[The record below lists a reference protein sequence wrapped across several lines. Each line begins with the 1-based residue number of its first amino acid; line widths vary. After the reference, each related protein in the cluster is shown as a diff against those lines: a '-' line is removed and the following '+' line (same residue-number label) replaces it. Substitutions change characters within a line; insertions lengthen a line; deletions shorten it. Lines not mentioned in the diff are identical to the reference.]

1 MPDVST
7 NTGSKTIDSL
17 LTMFDDGRL
26 LLPEIQRDFVWKR
39 PSVESLVDSLYNGLP
54 IGFLLVWKPGTAVAA
69 KPVHGSRRR
78 RAPQAQERYGYLLDG
93 QQRLTALLLV
103 RERDDAYPLL
113 YYAWP
118 DAEREGDKRF
128 YWRARNEAPSPWSI
142 PVADAL
148 HDGFDVVTRLAELRG
163 DPAWKPEHEGPV
175 LAGLTAL
182 KAIRNYPV
190 GVLEFETDD
199 YRKATELF
207 VRFNSTGRKLRRG
220 DLAMARLAIDLPDL
234 ASSRIRPAADKW
246 KAMGF
251 TAPFLVQCLLAV
263 HTARFQMREPGKLWA
278 GEDGKQVRES
288 WTKTE
293 RAVNRLVGF
302 LTGTV
307 KWGAGREVP
316 SLTALVPLVFL
327 LADERLWSR
336 EELLV
341 ARRWLLLASLRGYF
355 SGASQTALDQV
366 LKALSG
372 ERTPAR
378 LWSYTKKDLPK
389 LSDDDFLT
397 GRIGGPTM
405 SLYLSM
411 LREAKARDWGAGLEY
426 LDGTVAGHG
435 SALQVH
441 HFFPRALLKKHKV
454 KASDID
460 TFANYVVIR
469 QDTNLRAGADEPAS
483 YIEVALAAAGKD
495 SRKVRG
501 DPQTG
506 RAGRAGALARGQLR
520 GLPCRAPEAARRGGE
535 PLPRPLRPR
544 NPSLFRAGP
553 LASRR
558 SAIDPFADRLV
569 RAAETVRVVRC
580 GHLLQLSVTKAPTSK
595 SPRRKCVP

>member
-1 MPDVST
+1 MPDIST
-7 NTGSKTIDSL
+7 NTGSKTIDTL

-39 PSVESLVDSLYNGLP
+39 PSVESLVDSLFNGLP
-54 IGFLLVWKPGTAVAA
+54 IGFLLVWKPATAVAA

-118 DAEREGDKRF
+118 DAEQDGDKRF
-128 YWRARNEAPSPWSI
+128 YWRARGEVPDPWSI

-148 HDGFDVVTRLAELRG
+148 NDGFDVAAKLAELRD
-163 DPAWKPEHEGPV
+163 DPDWKQEHEGPV

-234 ASSRIRPAADKW
+234 ASSHIRPAADKW

-251 TAPFLVQCLLAV
+251 TAQFLVQCLLAV
-263 HTARFQMREPGKLWA
+263 HTGRFQMREPEKLWA

-307 KWGAGREVP
+307 KWGAGREIP

-327 LADERLWSR
+327 LADVRQWSR

-341 ARRWLLLASLRGYF
+341 ARRWLLLASLRGHF
-355 SGASQTALDQV
+355 SGASQTKLDQV
-366 LKALSG
+366 LRALGG
-372 ERTPAR
+372 EPTPAR

-389 LSDDDFLT
+389 LSDEDFVT
-397 GRIGGPTM
+397 GRIGGPVM

-411 LREAKARDWGAGLEY
+411 LREQKARD
-426 LDGTVAGHG
+426 
-435 SALQVH
+435 
-441 HFFPRALLKKHKV
+441 
-454 KASDID
+454 
-460 TFANYVVIR
+460 
-469 QDTNLRAGADEPAS
+469 
-483 YIEVALAAAGKD
+483 
-495 SRKVRG
+495 
-501 DPQTG
+501 
-506 RAGRAGALARGQLR
+506 
-520 GLPCRAPEAARRGGE
+520 
-535 PLPRPLRPR
+535 
-544 NPSLFRAGP
+544 
-553 LASRR
+553 
-558 SAIDPFADRLV
+558 
-569 RAAETVRVVRC
+569 
-580 GHLLQLSVTKAPTSK
+580 
-595 SPRRKCVP
+595 

>member
-1 MPDVST
+1 MEARDSRGGQASPWEQT
-7 NTGSKTIDSL
+7 AACAPKT
-17 LTMFDDGRL
+17 
-26 LLPEIQRDFVWKR
+26 
-39 PSVESLVDSLYNGLP
+39 
-54 IGFLLVWKPGTAVAA
+54 
-69 KPVHGSRRR
+69 
-78 RAPQAQERYGYLLDG
+78 QERYGYLLDG

-118 DAEREGDKRF
+118 DAERDGDKRF
-128 YWRARNEAPSPWSI
+128 YWRGRNETPNPWSI
-142 PVADAL
+142 SDAADAL
-148 HDGFDVVTRLAELRG
+148 HDGFDVAAKLAELRD
-163 DPAWKPEHEGPV
+163 DPEWKPEHEGPV
-175 LAGLTAL
+175 LAGLAAL

-190 GVLEFETDD
+190 GILEFETDD

-207 VRFNSTGRKLRRG
+207 VRFNSTGRKLPRG
-220 DLAMARLAIDLPDL
+220 DLAMARLAIDLPDR
-234 ASSRIRPAADKW
+234 ASSRIRPAAGRW

-263 HTARFQMREPGKLWA
+263 HTGRFQMQEPEKLWA
-278 GEDGKQVRES
+278 GEDGKRVRES

-302 LTGTV
+302 LTGTL
-307 KWGAGREVP
+307 KWGAGREIP

-327 LADERLWSR
+327 LAEG
-336 EELLV
+336 
-341 ARRWLLLASLRGYF
+341 ARGAGRSCSAPGRWLLLASLHGYF
-355 SGASQTALDQV
+355 SGSSQTKLDQV
-366 LKALSG
+366 LKALGG

-378 LWSYTKKDLPK
+378 LWSYTKRDLPK

-397 GRIGGPTM
+397 SRIGGPAM

-411 LREAKARDWGAGLEY
+411 LREAKARDWGPGLEY

-469 QDTNLRAGADEPAS
+469 QDTNLHAGADEPAS

-495 SRKVRG
+495 AK
-501 DPQTG
+501 Q
-506 RAGRAGALARGQLR
+506 
-520 GLPCRAPEAARRGGE
+520 
-535 PLPRPLRPR
+535 
-544 NPSLFRAGP
+544 
-553 LASRR
+553 
-558 SAIDPFADRLV
+558 V
-569 RAAETVRVVRC
+569 RAAIRKQSVPDGPELWRVANYAGFLAERRD
-580 GHLLQLSVTKAPTSK
+580 GGSRPRRIASSASK
-595 SPRRKCVP
+595 SPALAAVRREQAGVRRTGTIRTSMQDHRLSPLSAHKRAAGTCPWGFSGQNSRSGR